1 MNGLDVVGFGALNVD
16 LLYMVNKIA
25 HEDEESHIIGFKK
38 SCGGSA
44 SNTIVGLSRLGL
56 KTGFIGKISKD
67 HKGKILL
74 ETLQKEGVNT
84 NGLIVSDEGKSGEV
98 MGFVDKKGQRALYV
112 DPGVNDLIKIHE
124 IHKDYLS
131 DLKVL
136 HLSSFIGSSIEAQKS
151 LLNQI
156 PEDLVVS
163 LDPGRIYAERGIH
176 YLNIILKH
184 TNIILLNQKELKHL
198 TEKEESEN
206 LTEKKCKTL
215 EEIEN
220 KRLEEQTNL
229 LLDQVDIVVVKLG
242 DKGCYVADGR
252 ESHYIKSFKTK
263 CVDTTGAGDAFNAGF
278 LYGFIKGRNLKESC
292 KIGNLVAACC
302 IEELGAVAGLP
313 DISDLEARLNS
324 V

>member
-16 LLYMVNKIA
+16 QLYMVNKIA

-67 HKGKILL
+67 HEGKLL
-74 ETLQKEGVNT
+74 LGTLQKEGVDT
-84 NGLIVSDEGKSGEV
+84 NGLIVTDEGKSGKV
-98 MGFVDKKGQRALYV
+98 VGFVDKKGQRALYV

-124 IHKDYLS
+124 INKDYLL

-136 HLSSFIGSSIEAQKS
+136 HLSSFVGSSIEAQKS

-156 PEDLVVS
+156 PEDLIVS
-163 LDPGRIYAERGIH
+163 LDPGRIYAERGID

-198 TEKEESEN
+198 TKKEESEN
-206 LTEKKCKTL
+206 LTEKKYKTL
-215 EEIEN
+215 EEIKN
-220 KRLEEQTNL
+220 KRLEEQTKV
-229 LLDQVDIVVVKLG
+229 LLDRVDIVVVKLG
-242 DKGCYVADGR
+242 DKGCYVSDGR

-278 LYGFIKGRNLKESC
+278 LYGFIKGRNLEESC
-292 KIGNLVAACC
+292 KIGNLVATCC
-302 IEELGAVAGLP
+302 IGGFGALAGLP
-313 DISDLEARLNS
+313 DISDLEVRLNS
-324 V
+324 L